1 MTAPAADLFSAL
13 MATTGLFFCFW
24 HMWHYDRFR
33 CLVAT
38 RNDWFRAL
46 MCYILLA
53 SVASLFSFTWIEVK
67 VSYAEYY
74 VSIEGETIVAP
85 WQLWT
90 QHHQRLWRISIYIL
104 TIGWT
109 FLQSIHLEEFLY
121 WGYLISSLRSI
132 GGPKTSWLRSPYFRF
147 WVLASLAQIALLFG
161 AVSIETTNLNMMR
174 AYVFMVG
181 SPISC
186 LLALASFYLVLIFPS
201 FIATSRRQGAAPEVL
216 ERLHFFAEMNQIRTV
231 FRFIYA
237 AAFLILAADAV
248 TPEQRINK
256 NSFASDCIFLCG
268 QFGIFTSTCLS
279 VIVLLPRNMTSE
291 SLPVQGADLHPF
303 SAYKRPAPPGSRRHF
318 HELGDRL
325 NVERDA
331 LGALVEDI
339 ELSPDLDKGS
349 SRHNSPTPDPE
360 APFVDAADKAK
371 RARYSEFP
379 ILPSVVQKFKSPF
392 EINTSREGR
401 RSGPTQV
408 FVTTSQTVHREE

>member
-1 MTAPAADLFSAL
+1 MTPA
-13 MATTGLFFCFW
+13 
-24 HMWHYDRFR
+24 
-33 CLVAT
+33 
-38 RNDWFRAL
+38 
-46 MCYILLA
+46 
-53 SVASLFSFTWIEVK
+53 
-67 VSYAEYY
+67 
-74 VSIEGETIVAP
+74 
-85 WQLWT
+85 Q
-90 QHHQRLWRISIYIL
+90 
-104 TIGWT
+104 
-109 FLQSIHLEEFLY
+109 
-121 WGYLISSLRSI
+121 
-132 GGPKTSWLRSPYFRF
+132 
-147 WVLASLAQIALLFG
+147 
-161 AVSIETTNLNMMR
+161 
-174 AYVFMVG
+174 
-181 SPISC
+181 
-186 LLALASFYLVLIFPS
+186 
-201 FIATSRRQGAAPEVL
+201 
-216 ERLHFFAEMNQIRTV
+216 
-231 FRFIYA
+231 
-237 AAFLILAADAV
+237 
-248 TPEQRINK
+248 
-256 NSFASDCIFLCG
+256 
-268 QFGIFTSTCLS
+268 
-279 VIVLLPRNMTSE
+279 VLLPRNMTSE